1 MSVILLTAVLSSLTV
16 FVRFVIFVVC
26 VPTVEVRLLRVFTV
40 VWMPSTVSLS
50 SLSALA
56 SALPPREFW
65 RFAILLLISAM
76 SPMYTFV
83 AAPFTVR

>member
-26 VPTVEVRLLRVFTV
+26 VPTVEERLLRVFTV

-65 RFAILLLISAM
+65 RFVIVVLSVEISPA
-76 SPMYTFV
+76 
-83 AAPFTVR
+83 